1 MHSSSKLGL
10 VVGSGLGVGV
20 GVVVGSGGG
29 DGVGVGVGDGVGVG
43 SSVSSWIGVIDNLD
57 EVTIVVV
64 VSICFVVVLGVV
76 ISDTAEEPQN
86 KQSDTKR
93 IVTTSKL
100 ESFILDIEDTI

>member
-1 MHSSSKLGL
+1 LGL

-20 GVVVGSGGG
+20 GVMLGSGVG
-29 DGVGVGVGDGVGVG
+29 DGVGVGVGDGVGVDSSG
-43 SSVSSWIGVIDNLD
+43 SSWSGVIDNLD
-57 EVTIVVV
+57 EVAVVVVV
-64 VSICFVVVLGVV
+64 VSICFVVVLGVF